1 MIIHHTRCD
10 KLTFTWMLT
19 REVFCS
25 IVFDFAYVR
34 RFAVAKPPYELL
46 TYTIEL
52 LLNGRMQYAP
62 TVFVTSVDA
71 QAPLL
76 SLVTY

>member
-1 MIIHHTRCD
+1 
-10 KLTFTWMLT
+10 MLT
-19 REVFCS
+19 REVFCA
-25 IVFDFAYVR
+25 IVFDFACVR
-34 RFAVAKPPYELL
+34 RFAVAKPPYDLL
-46 TYTIEL
+46 TYTIK
-52 LLNGRMQYAP
+52 GRMQYAP